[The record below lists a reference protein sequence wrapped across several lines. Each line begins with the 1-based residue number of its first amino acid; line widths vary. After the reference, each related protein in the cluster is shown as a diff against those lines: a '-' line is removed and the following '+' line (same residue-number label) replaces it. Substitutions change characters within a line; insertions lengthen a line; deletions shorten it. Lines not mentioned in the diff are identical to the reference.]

1 MLSIKKGKTMMKKFL
16 LFTLMMTA
24 LLLVG
29 CSAAAS
35 SELNPG
41 EYTSINVETLAE
53 MMDTRRESF
62 VLVNTHIPFE
72 GDLPTTDFSVP
83 YNKTSENLDL
93 FPEDKSAEIVLYC
106 LNDPMS
112 LIAAEQLTA
121 AGYSNVKVLT
131 GGMNA
136 WQSAGLTLEF
146 EP

>member
-1 MLSIKKGKTMMKKFL
+1 MKK
-16 LFTLMMTA
+16 A
-24 LLLVG
+24 LLLSLMMVSLFLAG
-29 CSAAAS
+29 CSGAVIPES
-35 SELNPG
+35 NPG
-41 EYTSINVETLAE
+41 AYTSINVVTLAE
-53 MMDTRRESF
+53 MMETRLESF

-83 YNKTSENLDL
+83 YNETSQNLDL

-106 LNDPMS
+106 MNDPMS

-121 AGYSNVKVLT
+121 AGYSNVKVLS

-136 WQSAGLTLEF
+136 WQSAGLSLDM